1 MNHDELNDHAD
12 QEWLQERVMGVD
24 AWIGVT
30 LLTYAFGAGFVVAL
44 LLGAMR

>member
-24 AWIGVT
+24 AWVGIT
-30 LLTYAFGAGFVVAL
+30 LLAYAFGAGFVCAL
-44 LLGAMR
+44 LWGALR